1 MGYRFFLSK
10 KVIAMLKKIFIAAII
25 AVLIFSSQVDAAEVD
40 WSKAPRFDNKADFVR
55 YVEEGRRRG
64 YITFAAVLT
73 NPSILPKAY
82 QSHVIN
88 KQDFAEEIVP
98 CVDFKLLYGAIK
110 GNEMR
115 IHFRITEYPGTR
127 VANAYL
133 RGSTDYLTSDELQ
146 LYKVAVEIV
155 TEAKKHKSPI
165 AQELYIHNEICK
177 RVTYERDKNTAVGAL
192 VYGKADCD
200 GYADAF
206 YMLGRMMGWNVGR
219 IFGGGH
225 AWNWVEF
232 SDGKVYCV
240 DVTYDDDFFDFK
252 EYGGKVRGYL
262 FFNAPE
268 EIIAVNHKWD
278 RELLPNLQ
286 RTVDGRYAY
295 RILNNHALVSS
306 PQEGWD
312 ILAKKL
318 STAKKGTLFYVLAP
332 FSENR
337 GNYSGR
343 RITHYTRNFGKYFII
358 TAYAK

>member
-1 MGYRFFLSK
+1 
-10 KVIAMLKKIFIAAII
+10 MLKKIFIAAMF
-25 AVLIFSSQVDAAEVD
+25 AVLIFSSQVSAAEID

-155 TEAKKHKSPI
+155 TEAKKHTSPI

-206 YMLGRMMGWNVGR
+206 YMLGRMCGLNVGR

-225 AWNWVEF
+225 AWNWIDF
-232 SDGKVYCV
+232 GDGKVYCV

-295 RILNNHALVSS
+295 RILNNHAFVLS
-306 PQEGWD
+306 PQDGWD
-312 ILAKKL
+312 VLAKKL
-318 STAKKGTLFYVLAP
+318 SSAKKGTLFYVLAP
-332 FSENR
+332 FNENR
-337 GNYSGR
+337 GSYSGR
-343 RITHYTRNFGKYFII
+343 MITHYTRHFGKYFII